1 MGYDDSE
8 IKSFSL
14 LPYFSMYIP
23 PKKWLF
29 FRANL
34 QKNSNC
40 FFAYVENSPFLLIL
54 NRNKKGAFLVKLFSR
69 IAIIACAAAVLSA
82 CNDQKAETKTAAD
95 ESFNK
100 VKAAGVFVLGLDDS
114 FPPMGF
120 RDKDNNIVGFDIDLA
135 TEVCAR
141 LGVKLKTQPISWD
154 AKEQELNTGK
164 IDCIWNG
171 MSVDSARAKAMN
183 LSDPYL
189 KNRMIFT
196 VKDKA
201 LANLAALA
209 GKKIA
214 VQNGST
220 AQKLLD
226 ASEAGK
232 AAKEIVPF
240 DDNQTA
246 LMDLD
251 KGGVDAVFLDEI
263 VAKYWIVTNAKDY
276 TVLEEGLSDEVY
288 AVGFRKKDQA
298 LRDSV
303 NNVLAAMKA
312 DGKFAAISSKWFGK

>member
-1 MGYDDSE
+1 M
-8 IKSFSL
+8 
-14 LPYFSMYIP
+14 
-23 PKKWLF
+23 
-29 FRANL
+29 
-34 QKNSNC
+34 
-40 FFAYVENSPFLLIL
+40 
-54 NRNKKGAFLVKLFSR
+54 KLFSR
-69 IAIIACAAAVLSA
+69 IAIIACAAAVLFG
-82 CNDQKAETKTAAD
+82 CNEQKSESKSNAD

-171 MSVDSARAKAMN
+171 MSVDSDRAKAMN
-183 LSDPYL
+183 LSDAYL

-196 VKDKA
+196 VKDKS
-201 LANLAALA
+201 LASLAALA

-226 ASEAGK
+226 ASDAGK

-251 KGGVDAVFLDEI
+251 KGGFDAVFLDEI
-263 VAKYWIVTNAKDY
+263 VSKYLIVTNAKPY
-276 TVLEEGLSDEVY
+276 IVLEEGLSDEVY

-303 NNVLAAMKA
+303 NNVLVAMKK
-312 DGKFAAISSKWFGK
+312 DGKFAEISAKWFGK

>member
-1 MGYDDSE
+1 MRPFFY
-8 IKSFSL
+8 ISL
-14 LPYFSMYIP
+14 VNQKEDFKM
-23 PKKWLF
+23 KKFL
-29 FRANL
+29 AM
-34 QKNSNC
+34 
-40 FFAYVENSPFLLIL
+40 FAAV
-54 NRNKKGAFLVKLFSR
+54 
-69 IAIIACAAAVLSA
+69 ACAAVLSA
-82 CNDQKAETKTAAD
+82 CNDQKAESKTEAD
-95 ESFNK
+95 ESLNK
-100 VKAAGVFVLGLDDS
+100 VKAAGEFVLGLDDS

-298 LRDSV
+298 LRDAV
-303 NNVLAAMKA
+303 NSTLAAMKA
-312 DGKFAAISSKWFGK
+312 DGKFDEISAKWFGK

>member
-1 MGYDDSE
+1 M
-8 IKSFSL
+8 KFFSKIAMVACCAA
-14 LPYFSMYIP
+14 F
-23 PKKWLF
+23 LF
-29 FRANL
+29 GCNE
-34 QKNSNC
+34 QKNDN
-40 FFAYVENSPFLLIL
+40 
-54 NRNKKGAFLVKLFSR
+54 
-69 IAIIACAAAVLSA
+69 AA
-82 CNDQKAETKTAAD
+82 QAD
-95 ESFNK
+95 ESLNK
-100 VKAAGVFVLGLDDS
+100 VKAAGTFVLGLDDS

-135 TEVCAR
+135 AEVCAR
-141 LGVKLKTQPISWD
+141 LGVTLKTQPISWD

-171 MSVDSARAKAMN
+171 MSVDPARAAAMN

-189 KNRMIFT
+189 QNRMIFT
-196 VKDKA
+196 VKDKSLSKLEA
-201 LANLAALA
+201 LK

-226 ASEAGK
+226 ASDAGK

-263 VAKYWIVTNAKDY
+263 VAKYWIASNAKDFV
-276 TVLEEGLSDEVY
+276 VLEEGLSDEVY
-288 AVGFRKKDQA
+288 AIGFRKKDQA
-298 LRDSV
+298 LRDAV
-303 NNVLAAMKA
+303 NETIKAMQA
-312 DGKFAAISSKWFGK
+312 DGKFAEIQAKWFGK

>member
-1 MGYDDSE
+1 M
-8 IKSFSL
+8 
-14 LPYFSMYIP
+14 
-23 PKKWLF
+23 KKFL
-29 FRANL
+29 AM
-34 QKNSNC
+34 
-40 FFAYVENSPFLLIL
+40 FAAV
-54 NRNKKGAFLVKLFSR
+54 
-69 IAIIACAAAVLSA
+69 ACAAVLSA
-82 CNDQKAETKTAAD
+82 CNDQKAESKTQAD
-95 ESFNK
+95 ESLNK
-100 VKAAGVFVLGLDDS
+100 VKAAGEFVLGLDDS

-263 VAKYWIVTNAKDY
+263 VAKYWIVTNGKDY

-298 LRDSV
+298 LRDAV
-303 NNVLAAMKA
+303 NSTLAAMKA
-312 DGKFAAISSKWFGK
+312 DSKFDEISAKWFGK

>member
-1 MGYDDSE
+1 M
-8 IKSFSL
+8 
-14 LPYFSMYIP
+14 
-23 PKKWLF
+23 KKI
-29 FRANL
+29 
-34 QKNSNC
+34 
-40 FFAYVENSPFLLIL
+40 FAM
-54 NRNKKGAFLVKLFSR
+54 
-69 IAIIACAAAVLSA
+69 IAAVACAAILTA
-82 CNDQKAETKTAAD
+82 CNEQKSETKTAAD

-141 LGVKLKTQPISWD
+141 LGLKLKTQPISWD

-171 MSVDSARAKAMN
+171 MSVDPERAMAMN
-183 LSDPYL
+183 LSEPYL
-189 KNRMIFT
+189 QNRMIFT
-196 VKDKA
+196 VKDKS
-201 LANLAALA
+201 LSTLAALK

-246 LMDLD
+246 LMDLE
-251 KGGVDAVFLDEI
+251 KGGVSAVFLDEI
-263 VAKYWIVTNAKDY
+263 VAKYWIVKNAKPY
-276 TVLEEGLSDEVY
+276 IILEEGLSDEVY

-312 DGKFAAISSKWFGK
+312 DGKFDEISAKWFGK

>member
-1 MGYDDSE
+1 MRPFFY
-8 IKSFSL
+8 ISL
-14 LPYFSMYIP
+14 VNQKEDFKM
-23 PKKWLF
+23 KKLL
-29 FRANL
+29 AM
-34 QKNSNC
+34 
-40 FFAYVENSPFLLIL
+40 FA
-54 NRNKKGAFLVKLFSR
+54 AF
-69 IAIIACAAAVLSA
+69 ACATVLSA
-82 CNDQKAETKTAAD
+82 CNDQKAESKTQAD
-95 ESFNK
+95 ESLNK
-100 VKAAGVFVLGLDDS
+100 VKAAGEFVLGLDDS

-263 VAKYWIVTNAKDY
+263 VAKYWIVTNGKDY

-298 LRDSV
+298 LRDAV
-303 NNVLAAMKA
+303 NSTLAAMKA
-312 DGKFAAISSKWFGK
+312 DGKFDEISAKWFGK

>member
-1 MGYDDSE
+1 M
-8 IKSFSL
+8 
-14 LPYFSMYIP
+14 
-23 PKKWLF
+23 
-29 FRANL
+29 
-34 QKNSNC
+34 
-40 FFAYVENSPFLLIL
+40 
-54 NRNKKGAFLVKLFSR
+54 KLFSR
-69 IAIIACAAAVLSA
+69 IAIIACAAAVLFG
-82 CNDQKAETKTAAD
+82 CNDQKSENKSNAD

-141 LGVKLKTQPISWD
+141 LGLKLKTQPISWD

-171 MSVDSARAKAMN
+171 MSVDSDRARVMN
-183 LSDPYL
+183 LSDAYL

-196 VKDKA
+196 VKDKS
-201 LANLAALA
+201 LATLAALA

-220 AQKLLD
+220 AQKLLE
-226 ASEAGK
+226 ASDAGK

-246 LMDLD
+246 LMDLE

-263 VAKYWIVTNAKDY
+263 VAKYWIVTNAKPY
-276 TVLEEGLSDEVY
+276 IVLEEGLSDEVY

-303 NNVLAAMKA
+303 NNVLVAMKK
-312 DGKFAAISSKWFGK
+312 DGKFAEISAKWFGK

>member
-1 MGYDDSE
+1 MRPFFY
-8 IKSFSL
+8 ISL
-14 LPYFSMYIP
+14 ANQKEDFKM
-23 PKKWLF
+23 KKLL
-29 FRANL
+29 AM
-34 QKNSNC
+34 
-40 FFAYVENSPFLLIL
+40 FA
-54 NRNKKGAFLVKLFSR
+54 AF
-69 IAIIACAAAVLSA
+69 ACAAVLFA
-82 CNDQKAETKTAAD
+82 CNDQKAESKTQAD
-95 ESFNK
+95 ESLDK
-100 VKAAGVFVLGLDDS
+100 VKAAGEFVLGLDDS

-298 LRDSV
+298 LRDAV
-303 NNVLAAMKA
+303 NSTLAAMKA
-312 DGKFAAISSKWFGK
+312 DGKFDEISAKWFGK

>member
-1 MGYDDSE
+1 MSKILGKRSIFRE
-8 IKSFSL
+8 IPKRNRCPVVIVELCNGSL
-14 LPYFSMYIP
+14 SYISSR
-23 PKKWLF
+23 KKESTM
-29 FRANL
+29 
-34 QKNSNC
+34 KK
-40 FFAYVENSPFLLIL
+40 FFAIL
-54 NRNKKGAFLVKLFSR
+54 TM
-69 IAIIACAAAVLSA
+69 IACAAVLSA
-82 CNDQKAETKTAAD
+82 CNDQKAESKAD

-298 LRDSV
+298 LRDAV
-303 NNVLAAMKA
+303 NSTLAAMKA
-312 DGKFAAISSKWFGK
+312 DGKFDEISAKWFGK

>member
-1 MGYDDSE
+1 M
-8 IKSFSL
+8 KKLL
-14 LPYFSMYIP
+14 LPLAF
-23 PKKWLF
+23 
-29 FRANL
+29 
-34 QKNSNC
+34 
-40 FFAYVENSPFLLIL
+40 V
-54 NRNKKGAFLVKLFSR
+54 AFLFGCKESG
-69 IAIIACAAAVLSA
+69 
-82 CNDQKAETKTAAD
+82 DQGSKVETD

-100 VKAAGVFVLGLDDS
+100 VKASGELVLGLDDS

-120 RDKDNNIVGFDIDLA
+120 RDKENNIVGFDIDLA
-135 TEVCAR
+135 TEVCTR
-141 LGVKLKTQPISWD
+141 LGIKLKLQPISWD

-183 LSDPYL
+183 LSDAYL
-189 KNRMIFT
+189 KNRMVFT
-196 VKDKA
+196 VKDKSLST
-201 LANLAALA
+201 LASLV

-246 LMDLD
+246 LMDLE

-263 VAKYWIVTNAKDY
+263 VAKYWITTNGKDY
-276 TVLEEGLSDEVY
+276 VVLEEGLSDEVY
-288 AVGFRKKDQA
+288 AIGFRKKDQA

-303 NNVLAAMKA
+303 NNVLKAMQQ
-312 DGKFAAISSKWFGK
+312 DGKFAEISAKWFGK

>member
-1 MGYDDSE
+1 M
-8 IKSFSL
+8 
-14 LPYFSMYIP
+14 
-23 PKKWLF
+23 KKI
-29 FRANL
+29 
-34 QKNSNC
+34 
-40 FFAYVENSPFLLIL
+40 FAMFAAV
-54 NRNKKGAFLVKLFSR
+54 AF
-69 IAIIACAAAVLSA
+69 AAVLSA
-82 CNDQKAETKTAAD
+82 CNEQKSETKANAD

-135 TEVCAR
+135 TEVCKR
-141 LGVKLKTQPISWD
+141 LGLKLKTQPISWD

-171 MSVDSARAKAMN
+171 MSVDPARAMAMN
-183 LSDPYL
+183 LSEPYL
-189 KNRMIFT
+189 QNRMIFT
-196 VKDKA
+196 VKDKS
-201 LANLAALA
+201 LSTLAALK

-246 LMDLD
+246 LMDLE
-251 KGGVDAVFLDEI
+251 KGGVSAVFLDEI
-263 VAKYWIVTNAKDY
+263 VAKYWIVTNAKPY
-276 TVLEEGLSDEVY
+276 IILEEGLSDEVY

-303 NNVLAAMKA
+303 NNVLAEMKK
-312 DGKFAAISSKWFGK
+312 DGKFDEISAKWFGK

>member
-1 MGYDDSE
+1 M
-8 IKSFSL
+8 KKLL
-14 LPYFSMYIP
+14 LP
-23 PKKWLF
+23 L
-29 FRANL
+29 AL
-34 QKNSNC
+34 
-40 FFAYVENSPFLLIL
+40 V
-54 NRNKKGAFLVKLFSR
+54 AFLFGCKESSNQESKV
-69 IAIIACAAAVLSA
+69 
-82 CNDQKAETKTAAD
+82 ETD

-100 VKAAGVFVLGLDDS
+100 VKTAGVFVLGLDDS

-120 RDKDNNIVGFDIDLA
+120 RDKENNIVGFDIDLA

-141 LGVKLKTQPISWD
+141 LGLQLKTQPISWD

-183 LSDPYL
+183 LSDAYL

-196 VKDKA
+196 VKDKS
-201 LANLAALA
+201 LASLSALA

-220 AQKLLD
+220 AQKLLE

-246 LMDLD
+246 LMDLE
-251 KGGVDAVFLDEI
+251 KGGVEAVFLDEI
-263 VAKYWIVTNAKDY
+263 VAKYWITTNGKDY
-276 TVLEEGLSDEVY
+276 VVLEEGLSDEVY
-288 AVGFRKKDQA
+288 AVGFRKKDQV

-303 NNVLAAMKA
+303 NKTLQAMKA
-312 DGKFAAISSKWFGK
+312 DGKFDEISAKWFGK

>member
-1 MGYDDSE
+1 M
-8 IKSFSL
+8 KKLL
-14 LPYFSMYIP
+14 LP
-23 PKKWLF
+23 L
-29 FRANL
+29 AL
-34 QKNSNC
+34 
-40 FFAYVENSPFLLIL
+40 V
-54 NRNKKGAFLVKLFSR
+54 AFLFGCKESGNQESKV
-69 IAIIACAAAVLSA
+69 
-82 CNDQKAETKTAAD
+82 ETD

-100 VKAAGVFVLGLDDS
+100 VKTAGVFVLGLDDS

-120 RDKDNNIVGFDIDLA
+120 RDKENNIVGFDIDLA

-141 LGVKLKTQPISWD
+141 LGLQLKTQPISWD

-183 LSDPYL
+183 LSDAYL

-196 VKDKA
+196 VKDKS
-201 LANLAALA
+201 LASLSALA
-209 GKKIA
+209 GKKVA

-220 AQKLLD
+220 AQKLLE

-246 LMDLD
+246 LMDLE
-251 KGGVDAVFLDEI
+251 KGGVEAVFLDEI
-263 VAKYWIVTNAKDY
+263 VAKYWITTNGKDY
-276 TVLEEGLSDEVY
+276 VVLEEGLSDEVY

-303 NNVLAAMKA
+303 NKTLQAMKA
-312 DGKFAAISSKWFGK
+312 DGKFDEISAKWFGK

>member
-1 MGYDDSE
+1 M
-8 IKSFSL
+8 KKLL
-14 LPYFSMYIP
+14 LP
-23 PKKWLF
+23 L
-29 FRANL
+29 AL
-34 QKNSNC
+34 
-40 FFAYVENSPFLLIL
+40 V
-54 NRNKKGAFLVKLFSR
+54 AFLFGCKESGNQESKV
-69 IAIIACAAAVLSA
+69 
-82 CNDQKAETKTAAD
+82 ETD

-100 VKAAGVFVLGLDDS
+100 VKTAGVFVLGLDDS

-120 RDKDNNIVGFDIDLA
+120 RDKENNIVGFDIDLA

-141 LGVKLKTQPISWD
+141 LGLQLKTQPISWD

-183 LSDPYL
+183 LSDAYL

-196 VKDKA
+196 VKDKS
-201 LANLAALA
+201 LASLSALA

-220 AQKLLD
+220 AQKLLE

-232 AAKEIVPF
+232 AAKEIIPF

-246 LMDLD
+246 LMGLE
-251 KGGVDAVFLDEI
+251 KGGVEAVFLDEI
-263 VAKYWIVTNAKDY
+263 VAKYWITTNAKDY
-276 TVLEEGLSDEVY
+276 VVLEEGLSDEVY

-303 NNVLAAMKA
+303 NKTLQAMKA
-312 DGKFAAISSKWFGK
+312 DGKFDEISAKWFGK

>member
-1 MGYDDSE
+1 M
-8 IKSFSL
+8 
-14 LPYFSMYIP
+14 
-23 PKKWLF
+23 KKI
-29 FRANL
+29 
-34 QKNSNC
+34 
-40 FFAYVENSPFLLIL
+40 FAMFA
-54 NRNKKGAFLVKLFSR
+54 AF
-69 IAIIACAAAVLSA
+69 ACAAVLSA
-82 CNDQKAETKTAAD
+82 CNDQKAESKAQAD
-95 ESFNK
+95 ESLNK
-100 VKAAGVFVLGLDDS
+100 VKAAGEFVLGLDDS

-201 LANLAALA
+201 LASLAALA

-298 LRDSV
+298 LRDAV
-303 NNVLAAMKA
+303 NSALAAMKA
-312 DGKFAAISSKWFGK
+312 DGKFDEISAKWFGK

>member
-1 MGYDDSE
+1 M
-8 IKSFSL
+8 
-14 LPYFSMYIP
+14 
-23 PKKWLF
+23 KKIL
-29 FRANL
+29 AM
-34 QKNSNC
+34 
-40 FFAYVENSPFLLIL
+40 FA
-54 NRNKKGAFLVKLFSR
+54 AF
-69 IAIIACAAAVLSA
+69 ACAAFLSA
-82 CNDQKAETKTAAD
+82 CNEQKSESKTVTD

-171 MSVDSARAKAMN
+171 MSIDSARAKAMN
-183 LSDPYL
+183 LSDAYL

-263 VAKYWIVTNAKDY
+263 VAKYWIVTNAKPY
-276 TVLEEGLSDEVY
+276 IVLEEGLSDEVY

-303 NNVLAAMKA
+303 NNVLAAMKK
-312 DGKFAAISSKWFGK
+312 DGKFAEISAKWFGK

>member
-1 MGYDDSE
+1 M
-8 IKSFSL
+8 
-14 LPYFSMYIP
+14 
-23 PKKWLF
+23 KK
-29 FRANL
+29 
-34 QKNSNC
+34 
-40 FFAYVENSPFLLIL
+40 FFASM
-54 NRNKKGAFLVKLFSR
+54 
-69 IAIIACAAAVLSA
+69 AAVAFAVALSA
-82 CNDQKAETKTAAD
+82 CNEKNADNAPVAD
-95 ESFNK
+95 ESLNK
-100 VKAAGVFVLGLDDS
+100 VKAAGEFVLGLDDS

-154 AKEQELNTGK
+154 AKEQELNTGN

-171 MSVDSARAKAMN
+171 MSVDSARAAVMN

-201 LANLAALA
+201 LANLEALK

-226 ASEAGK
+226 ASDAGK

-263 VAKYWIVTNAKDY
+263 VAKYWIVTNNKDY
-276 TVLEEGLSDEVY
+276 VVLEEGLSDEVY

-298 LRDSV
+298 LRDAV
-303 NNVLAAMKA
+303 NGTLAAMKA
-312 DGKFAAISSKWFGK
+312 DGKFDEISAKWFGK